1 MTPCAQIQ
9 LELFGLPGLAGPRSL
24 FDGRSVA
31 HLAGC
36 VASSAL
42 SYCFQVFKV
51 RPIGFDLFKDQPTNL
66 QISSVPHN
74 QPSVAETMSPTEQ
87 VTLCATTI
95 HKSRN
100 QRAGR

>member
-42 SYCFQVFKV
+42 SYCFQVFQV
-51 RPIGFDLFKDQPTNL
+51 RPIGFDLFKDQSTKV
-66 QISSVPHN
+66 QISSVPHLVTAPCVDVQSTTEDCSRADN
-74 QPSVAETMSPTEQ
+74 FWPETDN
-87 VTLCATTI
+87 A
-95 HKSRN
+95 
-100 QRAGR
+100 